1 MIGILLEFEV
11 KKGFEDKFLKAWD
24 ETTEIIY
31 RNFGSLGSRLHRE
44 EEGLYVAYAQWPSIE
59 VYESEQHWSDED
71 LSVREAMRA
80 ALVGGKPR
88 SIRRLSIVSDLLKN
102 EPA

>member
-31 RNFGSLGSRLHRE
+31 RNFGSLGSRLHCE

-80 ALVGGKPR
+80 ALVGANR
-88 SIRRLSIVSDLLKN
+88 DQYADFRLCQTF
-102 EPA
+102 